1 MDNIIGHS
9 VTSLLKDVDLVGTAQ
24 IVNNPL
30 LPNELF
36 PELVLGLDVVAYFNL
51 LNINLVRSSKEM
63 TLLRARSNQNFFDF
77 ATSLHH
83 LNQHQKYYLQQQLK
97 EAFTKNRQNSDV
109 VDKQFKA
116 AVRVIYLYEYFG
128 EAFIL
133 CPRFFTKKFLVGPH
147 AE

>member
-24 IVNNPL
+24 IVNSPL

-77 ATSLHH
+77 AISLHH
-83 LNQHQKYYLQQQLK
+83 LNQHQKY
-97 EAFTKNRQNSDV
+97 
-109 VDKQFKA
+109 
-116 AVRVIYLYEYFG
+116 
-128 EAFIL
+128 
-133 CPRFFTKKFLVGPH
+133 
-147 AE
+147 